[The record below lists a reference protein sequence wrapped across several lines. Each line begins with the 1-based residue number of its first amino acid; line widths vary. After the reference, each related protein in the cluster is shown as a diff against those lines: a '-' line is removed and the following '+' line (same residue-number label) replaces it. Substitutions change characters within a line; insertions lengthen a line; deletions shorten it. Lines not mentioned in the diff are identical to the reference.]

1 MAEKNIL
8 MQKKNADGTFD
19 VYYPKTKVEN
29 LIGGASGI
37 LNAIKT
43 VDGPGSG
50 LDADAWAGFKWVKAG
65 ADITFWTLSS
75 ANTIGNNVKKVIR
88 LGIIVPRP
96 GTYRLSGTMS
106 IAATINVKLVTHW
119 TRGDAIFTDL
129 APAFECGAGASFTI
143 NTTIPITRGRC
154 LLFEIWADGSGE
166 LTNFALRASEGVP
179 AFNQNQIMGVYEYY
193 N

>member
-8 MQKKNADGTFD
+8 MQRKKTDGTFD
-19 VYYPKTKVEN
+19 VYYPKTKVGN
-29 LIGGASGI
+29 LVEGASGI

-43 VDGPGSG
+43 VDGVGSG
-50 LDADAWAGFKWVKAG
+50 LDADAWAGLKWVKAG

-75 ANTIGNNVKKVIR
+75 ADTKSKVIR
-88 LGIIVPRP
+88 LVFIVPRP

-106 IAATINVKLVTHW
+106 VAATITVELVTC
-119 TRGDAIFTDL
+119 RASGFAIHTDL

-143 NTTIPITRGRC
+143 NTTIPIAQGQG
-154 LLFEIWADGSGE
+154 LIFEINTDSNGT

-179 AFNQNQIMGVYEYY
+179 AFNQNQMLDVYEYHY
-193 N
+193 